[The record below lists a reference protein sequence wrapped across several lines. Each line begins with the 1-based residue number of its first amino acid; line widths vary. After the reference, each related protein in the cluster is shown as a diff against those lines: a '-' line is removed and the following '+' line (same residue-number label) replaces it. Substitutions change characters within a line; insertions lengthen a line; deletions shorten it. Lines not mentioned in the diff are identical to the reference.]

1 VSLQRIILVPTGAAH
16 REFNRPRRG
25 VVLASPDPAAQA
37 LATTT
42 GLPVVTSPELADAGR
57 ADADRAQ
64 RLERLVRGHAVSDRF
79 RDVVVVTDAETVRVV
94 TTELCALPGASTLPG
109 GPEVVI
115 VGLPRAARPVQV
127 GPVLVGAGL
136 VTLVT
141 LLTVGR
147 LYPLVVPAVVAVAGL
162 VLLPW
167 TGSRHLGRTLLAQ
180 AGLAAVIVFVV
191 VAGSGRFPAE

>member
-1 VSLQRIILVPTGAAH
+1 MSLQRIILVPTGAAQP
-16 REFNRPRRG
+16 EFNRPRRG
-25 VVLASPDPAAQA
+25 VVLAAPDPAAQA

-57 ADADRAQ
+57 VDAARMQ
-64 RLERLVRGHAVSDRF
+64 RLETLVRGHAVSDRF
-79 RDVVVVTDAETVRVV
+79 RDVVVVTDAETVRAV
-94 TTELCALPGASTLPG
+94 TTGLCALPGASTLPG

-127 GPVLVGAGL
+127 GHVLVGAGL

-141 LLTVGR
+141 LLTIGS

-162 VLLPW
+162 ALLPW

-180 AGLAAVIVFVV
+180 GGLAAVIVFVV